1 MQRNTVLEENKAIR
15 WQSERVGILYH
26 DEQSGREF
34 WDILE
39 DLREE
44 ILDREGQFISLD
56 LAETQKETLLEM
68 FYTAL
73 KDARWESSLQYNL
86 PIAVQRSNTHRT
98 LPFID
103 HAILWQ
109 RLCDLLLVDDEPS
122 RETILVLENAD
133 QASPAVQHA
142 IARLFRFHA
151 IHSIH
156 RKFLFTL
163 DYHSHEPIIPEL
175 RNILGI

>member
-1 MQRNTVLEENKAIR
+1 MQRNSVLEENKAIC

-26 DEQSGREF
+26 DEQSGGEF
-34 WDILE
+34 WDTLE

-56 LAETQKETLLEM
+56 LTKTQKETLSEM

-73 KDARWESSLQYNL
+73 KDARWESSLQVNL
-86 PIAVQRSNTHRT
+86 PIAVQRSNTLMT
-98 LPFID
+98 SPFID
-103 HAILWQ
+103 QAILWQ
-109 RLCDLLLVDDEPS
+109 RLCDLLLVDDEPD
-122 RETILVLENAD
+122 RETVLILENVD
-133 QASPAVQHA
+133 QASPAVQHS

-156 RKFLFTL
+156 RKFIFTL

-175 RNILGI
+175 RNIIGI